1 MKNKNADLQSK
12 SRELQTVLKASQEQL
27 LSDTTIPLE
36 LINQLA
42 SVVRDMKNTHQVDL
56 KNLLNKF
63 QEAQEQFEKQ
73 QTLII
78 QQSKENSLESSSK
91 LNSGSKENVSNENSV
106 KIATSGTRGNEN
118 DAWKQELDDNKNMKP
133 KKVVTILEEKNE
145 SVAEG
150 PCTDS
155 PASQSEVGMTE
166 LTF

>member
-1 MKNKNADLQSK
+1 MD
-12 SRELQTVLKASQEQL
+12 
-27 LSDTTIPLE
+27 
-36 LINQLA
+36 
-42 SVVRDMKNTHQVDL
+42 
-56 KNLLNKF
+56 
-63 QEAQEQFEKQ
+63 
-73 QTLII
+73 
-78 QQSKENSLESSSK
+78 
-91 LNSGSKENVSNENSV
+91 SGSKENVSNENSV

-118 DAWKQELDDNKNMKP
+118 DGASDAWKQELDDNKNMKP